1 MKHKCLCGREGEK
14 IMIWCREL
22 VPQQQNSSVWGD
34 RCSTD
39 RQDYK
44 PHKRNFKEPNR
55 LHQKQTNKTNPS
67 SSQNKKPNQEKNKPI
82 KKSLIE
88 PWSSITCKN
97 PTIWLGWFKEW
108 PTTVQEAELSFPLLS
123 FAETYLKK
131 QWLYFLCQSL
141 CTESVSLPDRHCVL
155 LWFNLSQPRPMQL
168 LSCSPSS
175 RTRVRIG
182 KGKSWKTPGLRW
194 I

>member
-1 MKHKCLCGREGEK
+1 MEQEWFQWRSLSSFRFYMKHKCLCGREGEK

-82 KKSLIE
+82 KKSLLE

-131 QWLYFLCQSL
+131 TMALFFMSVTLHWISQSARQALCA
-141 CTESVSLPDRHCVL
+141 VV
-155 LWFNLSQPRPMQL
+155 
-168 LSCSPSS
+168 
-175 RTRVRIG
+175 V
-182 KGKSWKTPGLRW
+182 
-194 I
+194 

>member
-1 MKHKCLCGREGEK
+1 MGGRERKLWFDAGSWSHNNRTVVFGETDA
-14 IMIWCREL
+14 
-22 VPQQQNSSVWGD
+22 QQTDKTISHTKGILKNPTD
-34 RCSTD
+34 ST
-39 RQDYK
+39 K
-44 PHKRNFKEPNR
+44 N
-55 LHQKQTNKTNPS
+55 KQTKQTLQAPKTKNPT
-67 SSQNKKPNQEKNKPI
+67 KKKNKPI
-82 KKSLIE
+82 KKSLLE